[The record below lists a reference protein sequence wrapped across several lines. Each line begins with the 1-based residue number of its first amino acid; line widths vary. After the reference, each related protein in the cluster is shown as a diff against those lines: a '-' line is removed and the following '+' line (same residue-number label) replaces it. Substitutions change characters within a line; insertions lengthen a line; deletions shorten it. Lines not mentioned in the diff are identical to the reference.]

1 MTSSDHESELSKA
14 RTNVTNPFTIA
25 AASAVPSDRPA
36 KHTRNLKSRRGIIP
50 PKSSQRRPTTQ
61 APALRASDDHSQLVE
76 IPIIATERPDIADE
90 EEEERESLRSVTQIS
105 HTPAPSSSISQTVTG
120 KRLRSKTS
128 SIHEHITTRGDQYI
142 CNSCSKSYSISGGT
156 GAIARHLKAKHSID
170 PTASGIA
177 EKRMKEGTSID
188 QAILRGVE
196 INIKAEEK
204 RNEERLGAHLDKETV
219 EYLYLQW
226 TVLSNIPFDQVRD
239 RGFRTFLEYINPVVN
254 RMLPD
259 SDSTVKIHAKGL
271 FAEGKQRLRHMLAT
285 AVSDIH
291 ITCDMWTS
299 SNYLGLLGVIAHFTS
314 EKGQLHVVT
323 LALVELQGDH
333 SGLNQAAV
341 VLDVLNDFGIRNKLG
356 YLVMDNAASND
367 VLTEVISDALREEG
381 VLYSSEQRRLRCM
394 GHVIN
399 LAVQAFLFGKTV
411 KDYEYPENMTE
422 SPSDA
427 QLNQWR
433 RLGPLGKLHNINI
446 WIMGSPQR
454 IQSFKKRTGGLMP
467 RRDNS
472 TRWNSWYA
480 MLDWAIERLKPAII
494 AVTNEEP
501 DLARD
506 ILTAEEWKVLG
517 YIRDFLRGF
526 YFATKATEG
535 YAATLERVL
544 PTMDFLANKF
554 EKAIEQFADHNYMR
568 ESLHTGYTK
577 LLKYWNK
584 TERSPAYIAAIVLD
598 PTKKWKY
605 FKRWNPDWQPDIEAT
620 FKRFWEASYRSST
633 GLANYASATTPSALD
648 ISPNNEFLQWQKDQ
662 EEDEVTGDE
671 FEQYIHNHPFI
682 LPKEGRTALDWWL
695 EPEQRKQFPLLSRMV
710 IDIHS
715 IPAMSSEPERVFSGA
730 RHTVSDQR
738 ASLKS
743 KTIELL
749 ECLKSWFRLGI
760 FTEQDLHAI
769 VRTANEE
776 DMEALEALE
785 ETLDY

>member
-36 KHTRNLKSRRGIIP
+36 KHTRNHKSRRGIVP

-61 APALRASDDHSQLVE
+61 APTLQTSDNHSQLVE
-76 IPIIATERPDIADE
+76 IPIISTERPEIADE
-90 EEEERESLRSVTQIS
+90 EEEERESSESVIQAL
-105 HTPAPSSSISQTVTG
+105 HTPAPSSSISQAVSS

-128 SIHEHITTRGDQYI
+128 SIHEHISTRGDQYI
-142 CNSCSKSYSISGGT
+142 CNRCSKVYSISGGT

-170 PTASGIA
+170 PTASGVA
-177 EKRMKEGTSID
+177 EKRIKEGISID
-188 QAILRGVE
+188 QAILRGAE
-196 INIKAEEK
+196 ININAEEK
-204 RNEERLGAHLDKETV
+204 RQEELLGAHLDKETL

-226 TVLSNIPFDQVRD
+226 TVSSNIPFDQVRD
-239 RGFRTFLEYINPVVN
+239 KGFRTFLEYINPVAN
-254 RMLPD
+254 RLLPD

-271 FAEGKQRLRHMLAT
+271 FAEGKQRLRHILAT

-299 SNYLGLLGVIAHFTS
+299 SNYLGLLGVIGHFTS
-314 EKGQLHVVT
+314 EKGQLHAVT
-323 LALVELQGDH
+323 LALIELQGDH
-333 SGLNQAAV
+333 SGLNQAAA

-367 VLTEVISDALREEG
+367 VLTEIISDTLRQEG
-381 VLYSSEQRRLRCM
+381 VLYSPEQRRLRCM

-411 KDYEYPENMTE
+411 KDYEYSENLTE

-433 RLGPLGKLHNINI
+433 RLGPLGKLHNINV

-454 IQSFKKRTGGLMP
+454 LQSFKKRTGGLMP

-494 AVTNEEP
+494 AVSNEEP
-501 DLARD
+501 DLAKD
-506 ILTAEEWKVLG
+506 ILTAEEWKTLDH
-517 YIRDFLRGF
+517 IRVFLRGF
-526 YFATKATEG
+526 YFATKAAEG
-535 YAATLERVL
+535 HAATLETVL
-544 PTMDFLANKF
+544 PTMDFLAKRF
-554 EKAIEQFADHNYMR
+554 ETAIQQFADHTYMR
-568 ESLHTGYTK
+568 ESLHAGYTK

-605 FKRWNPDWQPDIEAT
+605 FKRWDPDWQPDMEAT
-620 FKRFWEASYRSST
+620 LRKFWETSYRSST
-633 GLANYASATTPSALD
+633 GLANYTSTTTSALEAH
-648 ISPNNEFLQWQKDQ
+648 PNNEFLQWQREQ
-662 EEDEVTGDE
+662 QEDEAIGDE

-695 EPEQRKQFPLLSRMV
+695 EPEQRKQFPLLSRMA

-730 RHTVSDQR
+730 KHTLSDQR

-749 ECLKSWFRLGI
+749 ECLKSWFQLGI

-769 VRTANEE
+769 VRTAYEE
-776 DMEALEALE
+776 DMEDLEALE
-785 ETLDY
+785 EALDY